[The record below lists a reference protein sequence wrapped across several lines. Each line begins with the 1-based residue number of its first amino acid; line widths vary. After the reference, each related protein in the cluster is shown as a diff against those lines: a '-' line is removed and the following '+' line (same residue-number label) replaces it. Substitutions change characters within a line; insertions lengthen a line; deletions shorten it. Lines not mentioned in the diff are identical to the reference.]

1 MFLKVHYNKHIF
13 RYMVIIIYEVPTNFS
28 RFSFLIF
35 LFRNFYFCTEIYISV
50 LGYTLLYCCHIF
62 LSIFLLI
69 FCTAT
74 FIFVL
79 RFIFLYWD
87 KYCCTVVYMNFT
99 VLKNLVA
106 QPMNMFVLKLMFLYW
121 EIDIFFF
128 WSCYLCTKNWG

>member
-1 MFLKVHYNKHIF
+1 
-13 RYMVIIIYEVPTNFS
+13 MVIIIYEVPTNFS

-106 QPMNMFVLKLMFLYW
+106 QPMNMFVLELMFLYW
-121 EIDIFFF
+121 EIDIYFY
-128 WSCYLCTKNWG
+128 WSCYLCTKSWRYLSVLEFIFLYWN